1 MALQQIFEVVANTDI
16 KGYDNHYDP
25 NNFDAFYANDYGGYG
40 GMDND
45 GGRGRGRGRGG
56 FGGGRGGFSGPR
68 GGGFGGGNRGGFGGG
83 FGGPGGGGFGG
94 GFGGQNYGGGFGD
107 HSESSGGFGNSG
119 GFGRGRGRGG
129 GGYGG
134 RGYGGDGGF
143 GDDSGFGGGFGGGRG
158 GGFGGGMDGP
168 GFGSGFGGGPTLNF
182 DNAGNDGEQESTQVT
197 IPNDMAGAIIGP
209 GGQRIRKI
217 RNDSKASITIDEPAP
232 GSNER
237 VISIT
242 GTQKQIQTAQYL
254 LQQSVREN
262 SQSGGFRGGR
272 GGF

>member
-1 MALQQIFEVVANTDI
+1 MTQGLVEDSVV
-16 KGYDNHYDP
+16 
-25 NNFDAFYANDYGGYG
+25 GGKVV
-40 GMDND
+40 
-45 GGRGRGRGRGG
+45 
-56 FGGGRGGFSGPR
+56 
-68 GGGFGGGNRGGFGGG
+68 
-83 FGGPGGGGFGG
+83 
-94 GFGGQNYGGGFGD
+94 
-107 HSESSGGFGNSG
+107 
-119 GFGRGRGRGG
+119 
-129 GGYGG
+129 
-134 RGYGGDGGF
+134 
-143 GDDSGFGGGFGGGRG
+143 
-158 GGFGGGMDGP
+158 FGGGMDGP

-262 SQSGGFRGGR
+262 SQSGFGGGGR